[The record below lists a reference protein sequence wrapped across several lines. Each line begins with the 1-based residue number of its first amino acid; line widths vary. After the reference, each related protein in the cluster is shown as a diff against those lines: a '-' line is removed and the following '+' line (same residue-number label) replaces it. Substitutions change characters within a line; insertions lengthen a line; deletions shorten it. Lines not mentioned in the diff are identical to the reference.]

1 MIYLVVSLLAV
12 LFLFSPF
19 IVFYTNIIHLLL
31 ISIVFVFAIS
41 LYFKTKLNFFIFK
54 LLFFIFKFF

>member
-41 LYFKTKLNFFIFK
+41 LYFKKKLNFFIFK

>member
-41 LYFKTKLNFFIFK
+41 LYFKKKLNFFIFK
-54 LLFFIFKFF
+54 LLFFIFKFC